1 MNIFTPQW
9 LLSKKKYLAIP
20 LIIIGLATQAQGEQL
35 NLKGVDINVLI
46 ETVSRITG
54 RNFVVDPRIKGTA
67 TVVTGRDMS
76 DEELYNT
83 FLSVLQVHGF
93 AVVETGGIS
102 KIIPNN
108 IAKQQ
113 THPIVESTDS
123 QASEKLVTRLIQIEH
138 VSALS
143 IVSALRPIARGIQIQ
158 HHAESNSVI
167 MSGRVDDLKKLEPI
181 IIRMD
186 RADEK
191 QIEVIPL
198 QYADAKKVVQTI
210 KALDK
215 TGTKGKLSAKN
226 KVSADERTN
235 SLLVTGDKAT
245 RTRIRRIVEKID
257 IPKQKEGNTKVIYL
271 RYAKATDLATVL
283 QGISKTSQVS
293 NKDGKAKSAQNP
305 GASSRGSGSDIDIQ
319 ADEAS
324 NSLIITADP
333 DILKNLEVVIAKLDI
348 RRAQVMIETIVAEV
362 STNLSSAL
370 GIQFGFNGL
379 AGNSAGPVGVTNFAS
394 AGASNILTV
403 GAAIASGAASS
414 APGALLGLGGE
425 AGGMQFVALLN
436 ALSSDAATNILSTP
450 TLVTMDNEEAI
461 IVVGQNIPLLTG
473 SFSSTGNGGAN
484 PSNPFST
491 IERQDIGLTLKV
503 TPQINEGTSVKL
515 AIEQET
521 SSLAASNAGAAD
533 LITNKRSITTNVMVE
548 DGEVLVL
555 GGLIENTFRDTQEKI
570 PVLGDLP
577 IIGSLFRHDKT
588 NKERQNLM
596 VFIHPVIMRTPATAS
611 AYTKQKYSAMQHYQ
625 KGSQILGRGAL
636 KHRANPLPDLNK
648 IITQDPAKQPYTNP
662 IQELPAPTQK
672 RRPIPQQTVPQ
683 TQSTAVPYLDD
694 MVD

>member
-1 MNIFTPQW
+1 MNKFTPQW
-9 LLSKKKYLAIP
+9 LLGKKKYLAIP
-20 LIIIGLATQAQGEQL
+20 LIIIGLATHAQGEQL

-76 DEELYNT
+76 DEELYET

-93 AVVETGGIS
+93 AVVETGNIT

-113 THPIVESTDS
+113 THPIIENTKNQS
-123 QASEKLVTRLIQIEH
+123 SEKLVTRLVQIEH

-167 MSGRVDDLKKLEPI
+167 MSGRVDDLRKLETI

-191 QIEVIPL
+191 QIEVIAL

-215 TGTKGKLSAKN
+215 TGSKGKLSTKN

-283 QGISKTSQVS
+283 QGISKTSQVA

-305 GASSRGSGSDIDIQ
+305 GASTGGSSNIDIQ
-319 ADEAS
+319 ADESS

-333 DILKNLEVVIAKLDI
+333 DVLKNLEVVIAKLDI

-379 AGNSAGPVGVTNFAS
+379 AGNSAGPVGLTNFAS
-394 AGASNILTV
+394 AGASNILSV
-403 GAAIASGAASS
+403 GAAIASGGASA

-450 TLVTMDNEEAI
+450 TLVTMDNEEAT

-473 SFSSTGNGGAN
+473 SFSSTGNSGGASA
-484 PSNPFST
+484 SNPFTT

-570 PVLGDLP
+570 PILGDLP

-588 NKERQNLM
+588 AKERQNLM
-596 VFIHPVIMRTPATAS
+596 VFIHPVIMRTPETAS
-611 AYTKQKYSAMQHYQ
+611 AYTKQKYSAMQQRQ
-625 KGSQILGRGAL
+625 KGSQVLGRGTFN
-636 KHRANPLPDLNK
+636 HRANRLPDLQT
-648 IITQDPAKQPYTNP
+648 IITQDPSNPPRTNT
-662 IQELPAPTQK
+662 IQELPAASTPRYRPAPIAPT
-672 RRPIPQQTVPQ
+672 T
-683 TQSTAVPYLDD
+683 STAVPYLDD

>member
-1 MNIFTPQW
+1 MNIFTTQW
-9 LLSKKKYLAIP
+9 LLSKTKYLAIP

-35 NLKGVDINVLI
+35 NLRGVDINVLI

-54 RNFVVDPRIKGTA
+54 KNFVVDPRIKGTA

-76 DEELYNT
+76 DEELYDT

-93 AVVETGGIS
+93 AVVETGGIT

-113 THPIVESTDS
+113 THPIIENTKNQS
-123 QASEKLVTRLIQIEH
+123 SEKLVTRLVQIEH

-167 MSGRVDDLKKLEPI
+167 MSGRVDDLKKLETI

-198 QYADAKKVVQTI
+198 RYADAKKVVQTI

-215 TGTKGKLSAKN
+215 TGVKGKLSTKN
-226 KVSADERTN
+226 KVSADDRTN

-283 QGISKTSQVS
+283 QGISKTSQIA

-305 GASSRGSGSDIDIQ
+305 GASSGGGGNNIDIQ
-319 ADEAS
+319 ADESS

-333 DILKNLEVVIAKLDI
+333 EVLKNLEVVIAKLDV

-379 AGNSAGPVGVTNFAS
+379 AGNSSGPVGVTNFSS

-403 GAAIASGAASS
+403 GAAIASGAASA

-425 AGGMQFVALLN
+425 SGGMQFVTLLN

-450 TLVTMDNEEAI
+450 TLVTMDNEEAS

-473 SFSSTGNGGAN
+473 SFSSTGNGGASA
-484 PSNPFST
+484 SNPFST

-503 TPQINEGTSVKL
+503 TPQINEGTSIKL

-577 IIGSLFRHDKT
+577 VVGNLFRHDKT

-596 VFIHPVIMRTPATAS
+596 VFIHPVIMRTPETAS
-611 AYTKQKYSAMQHYQ
+611 AYTKQKYSAMQHQQ
-625 KGSQILGRGAL
+625 KGSRVLGRGTF
-636 KHRANPLPDLNK
+636 KHRANRLPNINK
-648 IITQDPAKQPYTNP
+648 LITQDPIKQPYRNTIN
-662 IQELPAPTQK
+662 ELPVPTQTY
-672 RRPIPQQTVPQ
+672 RSAPQQTAPQ
-683 TQSTAVPYLDD
+683 TQSTAVPFLDD